1 MNPKEVIQEF
11 EDAVE
16 SYKAMIEDLP
26 DDLFL
31 QPINGW
37 TPRDVTA
44 HLIGW
49 NQYTIEGCQQI
60 IHGQRPEYFED
71 ADNDYS
77 NLNAKSVKMYA
88 SENKINLLAEL
99 TDSFRDLQAYLTS
112 LTYQNWIKDYGVR
125 YNGWVITVHNTVLAV
140 HQDYQSHQSE
150 IEAWAAQQ
158 TD

>member
-11 EDAVE
+11 EDTVE
-16 SYKAMIEDLP
+16 SYMTMIEDLP

-31 QPINGW
+31 KPINGW

-60 IHGQRPEYFED
+60 IQGERPEFLED

-77 NLNAKSVKMYA
+77 NLNARSVQMYA
-88 SENKINLLAEL
+88 SQNKINLLAEL
-99 TDSFRDLQAYLTS
+99 TDSFRELKTYLSS
-112 LTYQNWIKDYGVR
+112 LSYQNWVKDYGVR
-125 YNGWVITVHNTVLAV
+125 YNDWVITVHNTVLAV
-140 HQDYQSHQSE
+140 HKDYQSHQEE
-150 IEAWAAQQ
+150 IETWAENQ
-158 TD
+158 TK

>member
-11 EDAVE
+11 EDTVE
-16 SYKAMIEDLP
+16 SYKSLIEDLP

-37 TPRDVTA
+37 TPRGITA

-49 NQYTIEGCQQI
+49 NQYTIEGCQRI
-60 IHGQRPEYFED
+60 IQGQRPDFFED

-77 NLNAKSVKMYA
+77 NINARSVKSYA
-88 SENKINLLAEL
+88 TENKINLLAEL
-99 TDSFRDLQAYLTS
+99 TDSFRDLKSYLAS
-112 LTYQNWIKDYGVR
+112 LNYQNWVKDYGVR
-125 YNGWVITVHNTVLAV
+125 YNDWVITVHNTVLAV
-140 HQDYQSHQSE
+140 HHDYESHQEE
-150 IEAWAAQQ
+150 IEAWVAEQ